1 MRKADK
7 IVIAITA
14 LVAAALIVAVVVGV
28 VLANRNRNDPEPD
41 VPVQNNSTDTD
52 TQNTE
57 IPGTDIPVITPG
69 TEPGGEETEPSD
81 DTTEPGHVSV
91 DILEQNKE
99 NEKDNTPHIVGEPSI
114 LPGVKEATDETQ
126 N

>member
-52 TQNTE
+52 TQNAE
-57 IPGTDIPVITPG
+57 IPGTDIPVIIPG
-69 TEPGGEETEPSD
+69 TEQGGDEPEPSD

-91 DILEQNKE
+91 DVVGANED
-99 NEKDNTPHIVGEPSI
+99 NEKNNNPHIVGEPSVI
-114 LPGVKEATDETQ
+114 PGVKEESDETQ